1 MSAQDILQRIQKERK
16 ELQKELYDSDGLMR
30 LQEVM
35 AAYDGED
42 KLHSS
47 EEIAQELKD
56 KPRPEGYKTG
66 IEALDTLTGG
76 FRPQQIVSMF
86 AHTKHGKTE
95 VATWLMGLFPQLNP
109 VLIPLEQSA
118 EELLSQRMER
128 NYSIPHFLA
137 PRHNDPFV
145 LTEWIEERVVEGI
158 AKYNSKMVV
167 IDHLGYI
174 ENNGKDGK
182 YKRENLAYRLG
193 QVMKELKGI
202 GKKWDVLILLLVHI
216 SEGDEGKPP
225 QLQDIGNS
233 SDIKKESDTVIAIW
247 RKNKL
252 KNKIRVMENKTML
265 SVLAN
270 RRFGKNGN
278 IGLVFDTKTGQYI
291 EDNSW
296 VQSMVAQAEQE
307 SEVEDAY
314 DNYSV

>member
-1 MSAQDILQRIQKERK
+1 MSAESIIKRIQSEKK
-16 ELQKELYDSDGLMR
+16 SLQAELYNAEGLVR
-30 LQEVM
+30 LQETM
-35 AAYDGED
+35 AAYDGEYQ
-42 KLHSS
+42 LYSS
-47 EEIAQELKD
+47 EDIAKD
-56 KPRPEGYKTG
+56 LSEKPRPEGFKTG
-66 IEALDTLTGG
+66 IEPLDKLTGG
-76 FRPQQIVSMF
+76 FRPQQVVSMF

-95 VATWLMGLFPQLNP
+95 MAMWLMSLFPELHP

-128 NYSIPHFLA
+128 GYSIPHFLA
-137 PRHNDPFV
+137 PKHNDPFV

-174 ENNGKDGK
+174 DNNGKDEK

-193 QVMKELKGI
+193 QVMKEVKGI
-202 GKKWDVLILLLVHI
+202 AKKWDVLVLLLVHI

-247 RKNKL
+247 RKNSLQK
-252 KNKIRVMENKTML
+252 KIRIHENKTML

-278 IGLVFDTKTGQYI
+278 IGLSFDVKTGQYF
-291 EDNSW
+291 EDNGW
-296 VQSMVAQAEQE
+296 VQSLVDAAEMENQLE
-307 SEVEDAY
+307 A
-314 DNYSV
+314 